1 MNITL
6 DARAHASRHAS
17 GAAPAAPAAP
27 PGIRIPSLPK
37 RVSTVV
43 RSLATLAR
51 TPGRLDQVLL
61 LAQTVNLPAVAR
73 AMSRLDADD
82 DGRAL
87 LRDQPRIDRKTI
99 DFDALRA
106 LPAGTLGREYARFLD
121 DNGITPD
128 DFETLPDIGDDRA
141 AYVMLRMRQTH
152 DLWHVLT
159 GYTPDVRGEV
169 LLQMFTYAQTSAPSS
184 LIIALFGTARW
195 AFQWPQQTKA
205 MREAFARGKRTGFL
219 PTFRW
224 EAHWTTPVAELRLL
238 LACPPAEVFQAAA

>member
-1 MNITL
+1 MKN
-6 DARAHASRHAS
+6 
-17 GAAPAAPAAP
+17 
-27 PGIRIPSLPK
+27 IRIPPLGK

-82 DGRAL
+82 EGRAL
-87 LRDQPRIDRKTI
+87 LQEQPRIDRKTI

-128 DFETLPDIGDDRA
+128 AFENLPDIGDDRA

-169 LLQMFTYAQTSAPSS
+169 LLQMFTYAQTRAPSS

-205 MREAFARGKRTGFL
+205 MREAFTRGTATGFL

-224 EAHWTTPVAELRLL
+224 EEHWATPVIELRAMLT
-238 LACPPAEVFQAAA
+238 CPPAEVFRAAA